1 MKTIINHDRIDHIA
15 LEVKDIAEA
24 VNWYQANFTC
34 DIVYQDKTWAMLRFA
49 NINLAFVL
57 PGHHPPHLAV
67 KKENAEQFGQLSVHR
82 DGVRFVYITDTQG
95 NTVEILKEESSGTSG
110 SVTK

>member
-1 MKTIINHDRIDHIA
+1 MEPEAQHDKIDHIA

-24 VNWYQANFTC
+24 VTWYQANFAC

-57 PGHHPPHLAV
+57 PGHHPPHIAV
-67 KKENAEQFGQLSVHR
+67 KKSDAERFGELSVHR
-82 DGVRFVYITDTQG
+82 DGVRFIYISDTQD
-95 NTVEILKEESSGTSG
+95 NTVEILKEETSSRL
-110 SVTK
+110 